1 MSKSFFFKA
10 SQTDWERI
18 DVMQDENIDLSDI
31 PQVTEEQMKQAVL
44 RVGGKPI
51 ERFQQRGKRLTLE
64 EYLKYDDRTD
74 SQYQLVAG
82 ELVAIPPESPKNV
95 QISLFLLVNFLKF
108 VPFNRL
114 SNKVEIVVAG
124 SRATTRIPDLV
135 VLTDEL
141 ATALEGATRSTITLD
156 IPPPALVIEVVSPGK
171 ANQDRDYRYKRSEY
185 AARGI
190 AEYWIVDPQINAV
203 TVLILVDGFYEE
215 TRFAGNTAIASTI
228 FPELQLTVEQVL
240 KAGESITGN
249 AIS

>member
-1 MSKSFFFKA
+1 MTA
-10 SQTDWERI
+10 IT
-18 DVMQDENIDLSDI
+18 
-31 PQVTEEQMKQAVL
+31 
-44 RVGGKPI
+44 
-51 ERFQQRGKRLTLE
+51 GKRLTLE

-74 SQYQLVAG
+74 SQYELVAG
-82 ELVAIPPESPKNV
+82 ELVAMPPESPKNV

-108 VPFNRL
+108 VPVNRL

-141 ATALEGATRSTITLD
+141 VKALEGATRSTITLD
-156 IPPPALVIEVVSPGK
+156 MPPPTLVVEVVSPGK
-171 ANQDRDYRYKRSEY
+171 ANEDRDYRYKRSEY

-215 TRFAGNTAIASTI
+215 TRFTRNISIVSNI
-228 FPELQLTVEQVL
+228 FPELQLTPEQVL
-240 KAGESITGN
+240 NAGESN
-249 AIS
+249 ACDTIS